1 MSPRRRIEPTAA
13 EAFAELGPPRRRRIG
28 LPALVAAASVVL
40 IAALAVSTVLLI
52 THEQH
57 RRAAVKDVAV
67 ISYVRSFMTQY
78 TSPDPLRANDYA
90 DQVLAQATGPLA
102 QSYRERINE
111 ILVQVAQLEPTQG
124 TVVDAGVE
132 RWNDDGSA
140 DVLVA
145 TETVTTYP
153 DGRTFEDGSRW
164 VATAVQEGDQWKISN
179 LLQVI

>member
-1 MSPRRRIEPTAA
+1 MSPRRKVEPTQTH
-13 EAFAELGPPRRRRIG
+13 AFSELAPLRRRRIG
-28 LPALVAAASVVL
+28 LPVLMVATSLLLV
-40 IAALAVSTVLLI
+40 AALAVSTLLLI
-52 THEQH
+52 MHEQH
-57 RRAAVKDVAV
+57 RRAAVRDVAV

-90 DQVLAQATGPLA
+90 DQVLAQATGRLA

-111 ILVQVAQLEPTQG
+111 ILIQVAQLEPTQG

-164 VATAVQEGDQWKISN
+164 VATAVQEGEQWKISN

>member
-1 MSPRRRIEPTAA
+1 MSPRRKVEQT
-13 EAFAELGPPRRRRIG
+13 FSELPPPRRRRIA
-28 LPALVAAASVVL
+28 LPAALAAASVLL
-40 IAALAVSTVLLI
+40 IGALVVSTLLLI

-78 TSPDPLRANDYA
+78 TSPNPLRANDYA
-90 DQVLAQATGPLA
+90 DQVLAQATGLLA